1 MPNKIDVTLYLKYLI
16 FPVISIISMVFMYIL
31 VISPY
36 LSLKSDFE
44 NSMASKEAL
53 YSKLENKVVVLK
65 KARSDSA
72 NLKKYQD
79 KLIQLV
85 PNEETP
91 AVLVGL
97 LDSTS
102 SETGFTRIDENKNVV
117 DQNNEKKGLI
127 EVKFNGRTVGP
138 LSAKNFVEKL
148 NNSKNKIINLKG
160 IELYDDSENRYLRVS
175 FTATTIFTKAKVS
188 VLPEEPVIDIFND
201 SKFIENMSPYLD

>member
-16 FPVISIISMVFMYIL
+16 FPIISIASMIVMYVL

-36 LSLKSDFE
+36 LTLKSDFE
-44 NSMASKEAL
+44 NSMASKDAL
-53 YSKLENKVVVLK
+53 YSKLETKLLVLK

-72 NLKKYQD
+72 NLKKYQE
-79 KLIQLV
+79 KLTQLV

-91 AVLVGL
+91 AVLVGI

-175 FTATTIFTKAKVS
+175 FTAATIFTKTKVS
-188 VLPEEPVIDIFND
+188 VLAEEPVIDIFND

>member
-148 NNSKNKIINLKG
+148 NNSKNKIINLRG

>member
-1 MPNKIDVTLYLKYLI
+1 
-16 FPVISIISMVFMYIL
+16 MVFMYIL

-148 NNSKNKIINLKG
+148 NNSKNKIINLRG

>member
-16 FPVISIISMVFMYIL
+16 FPVISIISMIVMYVL

>member
-16 FPVISIISMVFMYIL
+16 FPIISIISMVFMYVL

-44 NSMASKEAL
+44 NSMASEEAL

-79 KLIQLV
+79 KLVQLV

-175 FTATTIFTKAKVS
+175 FTATTIFTKTKVS
-188 VLPEEPVIDIFND
+188 VIPEEPVIDIFND
-201 SKFIENMSPYLD
+201 NKFIENMSLYLD

>member
-16 FPVISIISMVFMYIL
+16 FPVISIISMLFMYIL

>member
-16 FPVISIISMVFMYIL
+16 FPVISIISMVFMYVL

-148 NNSKNKIINLKG
+148 NNSKNKIINLRG